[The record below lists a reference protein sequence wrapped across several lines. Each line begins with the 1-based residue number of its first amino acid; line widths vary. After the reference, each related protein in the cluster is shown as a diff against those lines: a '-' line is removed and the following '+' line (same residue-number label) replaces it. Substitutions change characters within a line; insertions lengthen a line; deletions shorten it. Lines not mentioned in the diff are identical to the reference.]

1 MIAPVVIKKRENSPH
16 HPTDLIEAMSKGN
29 YFEKKLF
36 QLLQKQQKEIE
47 TIKKIQ
53 EGDRSQIRRLENEIQ
68 NNQSRICQL
77 LKENEEIRHEQKRKS
92 NNGNFNQ
99 EYISTPKRYRY
110 LGYRYFLRFY

>member
-36 QLLQKQQKEIE
+36 QLLQNQQIEIQ

-53 EGDRSQIRRLENEIQ
+53 EGDRTQIRRLEKEIQ

-77 LKENEEIRHEQKRKS
+77 LKENEEIRHEQQRKK
-92 NNGNFNQ
+92 NAEICNQ
-99 EYISTPKRYRY
+99 GYISTPNR
-110 LGYRYFLRFY
+110 

>member
-1 MIAPVVIKKRENSPH
+1 MIAPVAIKKRENSPH

-77 LKENEEIRHEQKRKS
+77 LKENEEIRHEQQRKT
-92 NNGNFNQ
+92 NKGNFNQ
-99 EYISTPKRYRY
+99 ECISTPKRYR
-110 LGYRYFLRFY
+110 

>member
-1 MIAPVVIKKRENSPH
+1 MITPVVIKNRENSPH

-36 QLLQKQQKEIE
+36 QLLQNQQIEIQ

-53 EGDRSQIRRLENEIQ
+53 EGDRTQIRRLEKEIQ

-77 LKENEEIRHEQKRKS
+77 LKENEEIRHEQQRKT
-92 NNGNFNQ
+92 NAEICNQ
-99 EYISTPKRYRY
+99 GYISTPQR
-110 LGYRYFLRFY
+110 